1 VKLVHKAVIE
11 WSEILEAFGARFFK
25 TFKEKHLRSG
35 VDLFQE
41 LTQLSHGITAGWNA
55 EDIVYEAFDELLR
68 NILAGKV
75 AFREFP

>member
-1 VKLVHKAVIE
+1 MPRAQPPKRI
-11 WSEILEAFGARFFK
+11 
-25 TFKEKHLRSG
+25 
-35 VDLFQE
+35 FQE

-68 NILAGKV
+68 DILAGKV